1 MMNMVHITED
11 QVKAAVSIQD
21 AVGLVEEAFLRLG
34 QGQMV
39 NHSRRRIRL
48 EGSAFLH
55 SMEAGCHL
63 TRRFASK
70 LYVTHPEQGARF
82 LVTLF
87 DSDRAEILATIE
99 ADALGQIRTGAAS
112 AVATKYMA
120 RHNATVMGLLGS
132 GWQAESQLA
141 AIAQVRT
148 LSEVRVYSPTKAHRE
163 KFAATMSERLGL
175 NVHAVK
181 SAEGA
186 VKGADIITTI
196 TKSRTP
202 ALKGQWLARGTHVN
216 AAGSN
221 HIKRRELD
229 ALAVQLAQVVAV
241 DSLDQARSEAG
252 DLVQAADEERFLWER
267 AIELGEIVAG
277 RRIGRESDDQVTL
290 FESQGLAAQDLILAD
305 AAYERVVAGA

>member
-1 MMNMVHITED
+1 MDMVHITED
-11 QVKAAVSIQD
+11 QVKVAVSIQD
-21 AVGLVEEAFLRLG
+21 AVGLIEEAFLRLG
-34 QGQMV
+34 EGQMV

-48 EGSAFLH
+48 EGGAFLH

-87 DSDRAEILATIE
+87 DSDRAEILAIIE

-120 RHNATVMGLLGS
+120 RPNAKVMGLLGS

-141 AIAQVRT
+141 AIVQVRT
-148 LSEVRVYSPTKAHRE
+148 LSEVRVFSPTKANRE

-175 NVHAVK
+175 NVRSVESAESAVK
-181 SAEGA
+181 SA
-186 VKGADIITTI
+186 DIVTTI
-196 TKSRTP
+196 TKSRNP
-202 ALKGQWLARGTHVN
+202 VLKGQWLAPGTHIN

-229 ALAVQLAQVVAV
+229 ALAVQLSQILAV
-241 DSLDQARSEAG
+241 DTLDQARSEAG
-252 DLVQAADEERFLWER
+252 DLVQAADEECFFWER
-267 AIELGEIVAG
+267 AIELSEIVTG
-277 RRIGRESDDQVTL
+277 RRIGRESDDQITL
-290 FESQGLAAQDLILAD
+290 FESQGLAAQDLILAN
-305 AAYERVVAGA
+305 AVYKRVVAGS